1 MRVVF
6 KRKSQHL
13 VSGILHLWLVKKR
26 KYKRKEKKKEKKK
39 EEKKK
44 RKKKRKK
51 EKNIFLVI
59 PFVFAFKR

>member
-13 VSGILHLWLVKKR
+13 VPGILHLWLVKKR
-26 KYKRKEKKKEKKK
+26 KYKRKEKKKEKKEKKK

-44 RKKKRKK
+44 I
-51 EKNIFLVI
+51 NFL
-59 PFVFAFKR
+59 

>member
-1 MRVVF
+1 MREVF

-13 VSGILHLWLVKKR
+13 VSGILHQWLVKKR

-51 EKNIFLVI
+51 RKKYISCDTICFC
-59 PFVFAFKR
+59 F

>member
-51 EKNIFLVI
+51 RKKYISCDTICFC
-59 PFVFAFKR
+59 F